1 LNKVI
6 AADMDLS
13 PSHLS
18 RKLSGNPNDTMN
30 LTLDDLEKYMNV
42 TGDCRP
48 LDYLNDKYNN
58 KKMEEEIEKLRNE
71 NEALLRRLG
80 R

>member
-1 LNKVI
+1 
-6 AADMDLS
+6 M
-13 PSHLS
+13 
-18 RKLSGNPNDTMN
+18 G
-30 LTLDDLEKYMNV
+30 
-42 TGDCRP
+42 RP

-58 KKMEEEIEKLRNE
+58 QKMEEEIEKLRNE